1 MENNNNDYNS
11 EDLSI
16 LSWIINNNIKTE
28 KGEILDFKDR
38 LFLLD
43 ILSDWNRQIVIKKC
57 AQIGGS
63 VS

>member
-38 LFLLD
+38 LFLLV
-43 ILSDWNRQIVIKKC
+43 ILS
-57 AQIGGS
+57 
-63 VS
+63 